1 MPIIPALLWW
11 EMSSPNEGV
20 TMPAVVEDVL
30 GVVDVDVVVVKDSRT
45 QHYSRMFV
53 HAGLANLLDISF
65 EIAPNDFVRLAVV
78 GGTTSLTNPVLI
90 INPD

>member
-1 MPIIPALLWW
+1 ML
-11 EMSSPNEGV
+11 
-20 TMPAVVEDVL
+20 AVVEDVL
-30 GVVDVDVVVVKDSRT
+30 GAVDVDVVVVKDPRI
-45 QHYSRMFV
+45 QHYPRMCV
-53 HAGLANLLDISF
+53 HADRANLLDISF